1 MNLTSLVAVLGVF
14 TFGMVVVFPGSIK
27 LRLAKLLTLD
37 DARMGRL
44 ITVWQATSLLVM
56 LLVGPLLDR
65 FGHKLVLTAGF
76 LIVSAAI
83 LLFGVARRPAIAF
96 LASCVLGI
104 GGSCVNAGGNALLPA
119 LHPDNPAAASN
130 LGNTFFGLGAFVV
143 PFAIA
148 YLFERMS
155 FRRALGAFAIAAA
168 VPAIAAAAASY
179 PPSNSG
185 FQLSTA
191 FGLIGNRAVLLSG
204 FVLFCYIGLEVSMA
218 SWATTYLGN
227 TGFSE
232 KRASILF
239 SLFWVA
245 MMAGRLT
252 ASQTITTE
260 IGRPAIQLVAA
271 VAALAILTI
280 TLSTRAWLGA
290 ICVLALGICFAPIF
304 PTTVGLTFA
313 KFNPALYGSVFAIIF
328 AMGLTG
334 SSIVPAVIGSVSKRS
349 SIRNAFR
356 IMFVLAIVL
365 FVLAF
370 GL

>member
-14 TFGMVVVFPGSIK
+14 TFGVVVVFLGSIK
-27 LRLAKLLTLD
+27 LRLAELLSLD

-44 ITVWQATSLLVM
+44 IAIWQATSLVVM

-83 LLFGVARRPAIAF
+83 LLFATARSAAPAF
-96 LASCVLGI
+96 FASCVLGI
-104 GGSCVNAGGNALLPA
+104 GGSCVNAGGNALLPV

-130 LGNTFFGLGAFVV
+130 LGNTFFGLGAFAV
-143 PFAIA
+143 PFVIA
-148 YLFERMS
+148 HLFERMS
-155 FRRALGAFAIAAA
+155 FRRALGAFAIVVALPAMAAG
-168 VPAIAAAAASY
+168 AASY
-179 PPSNSG
+179 PPVSSS
-185 FQLSTA
+185 FRLSTA
-191 FGLIGNRAVLLSG
+191 WGLIGNTAILLAG

-218 SWATTYLGN
+218 SWATTYLRK

-232 KRASILF
+232 KRASIVF

-245 MMAGRLT
+245 MMVGRLT

-260 IGRPAIQLVAA
+260 IGRPAIQAVAV
-271 VAALAILTI
+271 VAALGLLIM
-280 TLSTRAWLGA
+280 TRRARAPVGA
-290 ICVLALGICFAPIF
+290 ACVIALGFCFAPIF

-313 KFNPALYGSVFAIIF
+313 KFNPALYGSVFAVIF

-334 SSIVPAVIGSVSKRS
+334 SSIVPAVVGTVSKRS
-349 SIRNAFR
+349 SIYTAYR
-356 IMFVLAIVL
+356 IMFVMAVLL